1 MNCLIPKEQQAKER
15 VYLAL
20 DNINSVNDAVDLAEE
35 LSDYIGGVKI
45 GKELN
50 QISMNERRN
59 IIREINKKDI
69 EIFLDLK
76 IHDTPNTTFKSA
88 YRCSVPGVSM
98 FNIHIAGGENMCR
111 KAIEGSYEGANIH
124 EIERSKVIGVTVLTS
139 LDDNDLKIQGLNIKY
154 DDLVKRRTEL
164 AIEWGLDGIVC
175 PANKA
180 GQLEKEFGSALL
192 YVTPGIE
199 WKGNKEVG
207 QKQLYTPGRAVN
219 DCNNSI
225 LIVGSAITKA
235 ENKKIM
241 AYEILEDMAKYL

>member
-1 MNCLIPKEQQAKER
+1 MNLTAKEQQAKER

-20 DNINSVNDAVDLAEE
+20 DNIDSVDDAVNLAEE
-35 LSDYIGGVKI
+35 LSDYVGGVKI

-59 IIREINKKDI
+59 IIKEINEKGV

-76 IHDTPNTTFKSA
+76 IHDTPNTVFRSA

-98 FNIHIAGGENMCR
+98 FNIHIAGGEEMC
-111 KAIEGSYEGANIH
+111 KMAIGGSYEGANVH
-124 EIERSKVIGVTVLTS
+124 EITRSKVIGVTVLTS

-154 DDLVKRRTEL
+154 DDLVRKRTEL
-164 AIEWGLDGIVC
+164 AIKWGLDGIIC

-199 WKGNKEVG
+199 WKGKKGEG
-207 QKQLYTPGRAVN
+207 QKQLYTPGQAVN

-225 LIVGSAITKA
+225 LVPGSAITKA
-235 ENKKIM
+235 ENKKRT
-241 AYEILEDMAKYL
+241 AHEILEDMAKYL